1 MSDMSC
7 YNGPELRT
15 INEIPRKAKM
25 GFDRPQKKAIGSLRV
40 RSSRSDVKDGMI
52 RWLRNLN
59 HQKKLVDLSPKSPTY
74 FFFSIRK
81 IGGAF
86 RNHPQS

>member
-25 GFDRPQKKAIGSLRV
+25 GFDRPQKKSHWLIEGEILTV
-40 RSSRSDVKDGMI
+40 GCE
-52 RWLRNLN
+52 RW
-59 HQKKLVDLSPKSPTY
+59 HDKMVAKSESPK
-74 FFFSIRK
+74 K
-81 IGGAF
+81 IG
-86 RNHPQS
+86 